1 MGWDPRQTPGSKGLT
16 MLQEQETGPPAGG
29 YPAPTMMTIE
39 EIAQA
44 LAVHTPKHIS
54 SQGVTHAAVALIIHN
69 APSGLRLL
77 FIQRAANDNDPWSGN
92 ISFPGGKVENGD
104 GEPRLTAERETWEET
119 GLDLGNARLL
129 GRLSDIAGA
138 RIPIHVSCFVYEVAE
153 PGPFRLMSEEVQ
165 DAFWV
170 SLEDLMDPARR
181 GEKVV
186 RFDGRTMLSQ
196 GISLPY
202 PGEPVLWGLTYL
214 LVMDFLGVVRG
225 WKDE

>member
-1 MGWDPRQTPGSKGLT
+1 
-16 MLQEQETGPPAGG
+16 
-29 YPAPTMMTIE
+29 MMTIE
-39 EIAQA
+39 EIEQA
-44 LAVHTPKHIS
+44 LAAHTPKHIS
-54 SQGVTHAAVALIIHN
+54 NKGVTHAAVALIIN
-69 APSGLRLL
+69 NGPSGLRLL
-77 FIQRAANDNDPWSGN
+77 FIQRAANENDPWSGN

-153 PGPFRLMSEEVQ
+153 SGPFRLMNEEVQ

-170 SLEDLMDPARR
+170 SLGDLMDPARR

-186 RFDGRTMLSQ
+186 HFDGRSMVSQ

-214 LVMDFLGVVRG
+214 LVMDFLGVVSG
-225 WKDE
+225 GGESAGKASQAGTPAG